1 MEILE
6 YHKDNELLH
15 KLLDTDLDDETR
27 KEILEML
34 EGNKDD

>member
-6 YHKDNELLH
+6 YHKDNEFLH
-15 KLLDTDLDDETR
+15 KLLETDLDDETR

-34 EGNKDD
+34 EDNKDD